1 MAFDKTGTVTSS
13 VEVIMLYSF
22 DAVQARLE
30 DYVYVPDKN
39 FKLTS
44 NGFPSMEAS
53 LAQKSR
59 QYWAD
64 KSISNEVKLDG
75 LDFDLSEF
83 DPENTTTRELM
94 ALRNVLEDL
103 GIIDPDVGGII
114 GPMNCDFNA
123 AGHQTNFG
131 KKIDA
136 FACLR
141 LILEDTKKY
150 VEDGHG
156 FAKGVLV
163 SMNTALAV
171 MLALKE
177 RAAEAKANS
186 LIDTRV

>member
-1 MAFDKTGTVTSS
+1 MASDKTGTLTSNA
-13 VEVIMLYSF
+13 EVMMLYSF

-64 KSISNEVKLDG
+64 TSIPSEVKLEG

-94 ALRNVLEDL
+94 NLSNALEDL
-103 GIIDPDVGGII
+103 GIIDRDVGFHI
-114 GPMNCDFNA
+114 GSMNCDFNS
-123 AGHQTNFG
+123 AGNQTNFV

-136 FACLR
+136 FAFLRFCL
-141 LILEDTKKY
+141 DSTKKY
-150 VEDGHG
+150 IDEGHG
-156 FAKGVLV
+156 FAKEVLV
-163 SMNTALAV
+163 STNTALTV
-171 MLALKE
+171 MVALKE
-177 RAAEAKANS
+177 QGEKTRKNS
-186 LIDTRV
+186 LIDARV